1 MKSTPAICGDHL
13 VPISECNCLDYLKEI
28 REFSR
33 TADTTNER
41 ERENEMSEKEIMCVY
56 CKQPLQDLHAISGRK
71 IDPHYATKD
80 QDFGCDNN
88 PINTEEGVGDH
99 EPNLEKYYGVRV

>member
-1 MKSTPAICGDHL
+1 M
-13 VPISECNCLDYLKEI
+13 N
-28 REFSR
+28 
-33 TADTTNER
+33 N
-41 ERENEMSEKEIMCVY
+41 KEIMCKH

-80 QDFGCDNN
+80 QDFGCDSN

-99 EPNLEKYYGVRV
+99 EPNFEEYYGVNI

>member
-1 MKSTPAICGDHL
+1 MNK
-13 VPISECNCLDYLKEI
+13 ECNCDNLDQDVSGYTCYKCY
-28 REFSR
+28 
-33 TADTTNER
+33 ER
-41 ERENEMSEKEIMCVY
+41 GNEMSEKEIMCVY

>member
-1 MKSTPAICGDHL
+1 MNRRKL
-13 VPISECNCLDYLKEI
+13 
-28 REFSR
+28 
-33 TADTTNER
+33 
-41 ERENEMSEKEIMCVY
+41 CVY
-56 CKQPLQDLHAISGRK
+56 IVSNPYKIYTISGRK